1 MSKEHSRKSSLTER
15 NDIFNVKIIGYND
28 NDEALFSKTFPI
40 LLDDSKM
47 KHKYLKRFDL
57 SLRETIII
65 PKNFANIYHPEILDK
80 INSIDILI
88 LTYNLE
94 DNLSF
99 EYLKTFYYLYYVK
112 LEENDR
118 PKNIIVIERDY
129 IEMFP
134 NNISQKVDSNSG
146 KELAQKFNGYFC
158 DYETDEEKLTIV
170 LSECVDKLL
179 KINNYKFDYSFFKY
193 KQLNKRIDCN
203 ISVYGDKIS
212 QETFLRILLESK
224 LNYRNIKKNTYE
236 IIYELAKDGNNYSFK
251 VLLNLMN
258 IDYYYDSECNILIY
272 DINKIESYNLIRSL
286 IRKLVVHNESKFKKS
301 YNLFPFNFDNTPFS
315 ENENNNLIKEGKI
328 LASELGANFS
338 IININNNINLREE
351 IKNKFVN
358 LLEQT
363 INIIN
368 ISQSIENETK
378 SENNSNILE
387 LNIDDTNED
396 KFVIINDY
404 VSTGLSLRQINN
416 KIKNDLN
423 NNISYLLNIC
433 PTCYKQL
440 SIKINEKSN
449 IIIIYCDK
457 CKSEPKG
464 VNIEQFL
471 EFIKKN
477 NTKFK
482 CDKCEKCLFYEFKS
496 KKLFCNCQVN
506 INDKKKQKNKSGS
519 ENLDNFLIPVFLKD
533 SYCEI
538 HNKFYQYYLK
548 YSKKGFC
555 ETCLNE
561 ENQNNSVL
569 EEFAENDIINL
580 VNKKK
585 EELNKER
592 KFIAFLQEKINEC
605 IMNLKIKYDKI
616 MKNKMK
622 IHLLKSDLIN
632 SLQVL
637 QNNHTIISNVKS
649 LKFDDGNNFIF
660 KEDDSI
666 ENKLKYLKDYFN
678 NESSI
683 NNFCFGKKHQTNDK
697 INIKGPFDILTQNE
711 KKIKVTDACTLKN
724 NELICISFNNG
735 KAKIYD
741 SNKIES
747 NNYPEC
753 VINEFSPNQGIHSLY
768 ISKDEDTIWK
778 TNNTNKNEII
788 YLNGFEE
795 IKIIQMNYDYT
806 DYVKLYVI
814 KEECKNISYSIELDY
829 NKILLL
835 TTSNNL
841 YIINLYKDINNE
853 IKTKKTNVYNLLVE
867 SNKSPTSIRKIT
879 KNIICLDLIHI
890 NDFELDSK
898 QKITRTTFL
907 NEKIKRKK
915 NAVDDDDITNSYTLN
930 DDDLAEEDDDNNNNE
945 KCTVEEDNNYYYS
958 KTNQFK
964 KNEKY
969 IKLFSLNFNNDKNKQ
984 KIIKDKDGNCL
995 DIKKTKEYIFP
1006 NNYEILGILSEE
1018 KNLLLLHYIKEDSN
1032 NFAYLFIFDLNIF
1045 QFINIF
1051 KFHDVWT
1058 NPKYFVNINSNQEF
1072 IIFDEDLNMTQYLYD
1087 ENYTNKIYYIN
1098 IIKKDKNLKSNPDII
1113 LGLKDII
1120 IMISKHNNYYIL
1132 NN

>member
-1 MSKEHSRKSSLTER
+1 MSKEDSRKGSIIEK

-28 NDEALFSKTFPI
+28 NDETLFSKTFPI
-40 LLDDSKM
+40 LLDDSNIR
-47 KHKYLKRFDL
+47 HKYLKRFDL
-57 SLRETIII
+57 CLRETIII
-65 PKNFANIYHPEILDK
+65 PKNFINIYHPEILDK

-94 DNLSF
+94 DKLSF
-99 EYLKTFYYLYYVK
+99 EYLKTFYYLYYLK

-118 PKNIIVIERDY
+118 PKNIIIIERDY
-129 IEMFP
+129 FEMFS
-134 NNISQKVDSNSG
+134 NILNQKIDTNSG
-146 KELAQKFNGYFC
+146 KELAVKFNGHFC
-158 DYETDEEKLTIV
+158 DCKTDEEKLTIV

-179 KINNYKFDYSFFKY
+179 KIKNYKIDYSFFKY
-193 KQLNKRIDCN
+193 KELNKQIDCN

-212 QETFLRILLESK
+212 QETFLKILLESK
-224 LNYRNIKKNTYE
+224 LNYRNIKNNTYE
-236 IIYELAKDGNNYSFK
+236 IIYELVKDGNKYSFK
-251 VLLNLMN
+251 VLLNLMD
-258 IDYYYDSECNILIY
+258 IEYYYDSECNILIY
-272 DINKIESYNLIRSL
+272 DINKTESYNSIRSL
-286 IRKLVVHNESKFKKS
+286 IRQIIIHNEAKFKKS
-301 YNLFPFNFDNTPFS
+301 YNLFPFNFDEKPIS
-315 ENENNNLIKEGKI
+315 EEENNLIKEGKI

-338 IININNNINLREE
+338 LININNNINLREE
-351 IKNKFVN
+351 IRNKFVN

-368 ISQSIENETK
+368 ISKSIENETK
-378 SENNSNILE
+378 SQNTSNILE
-387 LNIDDTNED
+387 LDIDDTNED
-396 KFVIINDY
+396 KFVILNDY
-404 VSTGLSLRQINN
+404 VSTDLILKKINN

-433 PTCYKQL
+433 PTCYSQL
-440 SIKINEKSN
+440 SVKINEKSN
-449 IIIIYCDK
+449 IIIIYCDQ

-464 VNIEQFL
+464 LNIEQFL
-471 EFIKKN
+471 EIIKKN
-477 NTKFK
+477 NTQFK
-482 CDKCEKCLFYEFKS
+482 CDKCEKSLFYEFKS
-496 KKLFCNCQVN
+496 KKLFCNCQAN
-506 INDKKKQKNKSGS
+506 LNDKKKQKNKNGS
-519 ENLDNFLIPVFLKD
+519 ENSDNFLIPVFLKD

-538 HNKFYQYYLK
+538 HNKFYQYYFK
-548 YSKKGFC
+548 YSKKSLC

-561 ENQNNSVL
+561 ENQNYSVL
-569 EEFAENDIINL
+569 EEFIEDDIINL
-580 VNKKK
+580 VKQKK

-605 IMNLKIKYDKI
+605 IMNLKIKYDKLT
-616 MKNKMK
+616 KNKMK

-637 QNNHTIISNVKS
+637 QNNHTIISNIKS
-649 LKFDDGNNFIF
+649 LKFDDGNNFNF

-678 NESSI
+678 YESNI
-683 NNFCFGKKHQTNDK
+683 DNFYFGKKQQTNCK

-711 KKIKVTDACTLKN
+711 KNIKVTDACTLKN

-753 VINEFSPNQGIHSLY
+753 IINEFSPNQGINSLY

-778 TNNTNKNEII
+778 INNTNKNEII

-806 DYVKLYVI
+806 DYDKIYVI
-814 KEECKNISYSIELDY
+814 KESSKNISYSLEIDY

-841 YIINLYKDINNE
+841 YLINLYKDINNE
-853 IKTKKTNVYNLLVE
+853 IKKQGVDVYNLLVE
-867 SNKSPTSIRKIT
+867 PNESPTSLKKIS
-879 KNIICLDLIHI
+879 KNIICLNLTII
-890 NDFELDSK
+890 NDFEFISK
-898 QKITRTTFL
+898 RQDTRTTL
-907 NEKIKRKK
+907 LSENLKKKK
-915 NAVDDDDITNSYTLN
+915 NAVDDDDIINSYTLN
-930 DDDLAEEDDDNNNNE
+930 EDDSEEKNDNNNE
-945 KCTVEEDNNYYYS
+945 RCAEEEDNNYYYS

-969 IKLFSLNFNNDKNKQ
+969 IKLISLDFNNDKNK
-984 KIIKDKDGNCL
+984 KTIIKDKDDNCL
-995 DIKKTKEYIFP
+995 DIKKRKEYILP

-1018 KNLLLLHYIKEDSN
+1018 ENLILLHCVKEDSN
-1032 NFAYLFIFDLNIF
+1032 NFGYLFIFDLNIF
-1045 QFINIF
+1045 QFINMF
-1051 KFHDVWT
+1051 KFHDVWAD
-1058 NPKYFVNINSNQEF
+1058 PKYFVNLNSNHEF
-1072 IIFDEDLNMTQYLYD
+1072 IIFDEDLNMIQYLYD

-1098 IIKKDKNLKSNPDII
+1098 IIKKDKILKSNPDII
-1113 LGLKDII
+1113 LALKDIFF
-1120 IMISKHNNYYIL
+1120 MISNNNNYYIL